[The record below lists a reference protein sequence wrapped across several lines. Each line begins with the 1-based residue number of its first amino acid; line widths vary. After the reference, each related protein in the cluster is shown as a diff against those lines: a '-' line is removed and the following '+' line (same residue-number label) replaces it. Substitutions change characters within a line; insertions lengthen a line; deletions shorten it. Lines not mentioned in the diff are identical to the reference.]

1 MSKEPASQ
9 FRDYDIYDEVDSTH
23 MWLRVFSP
31 QCAWFMIDDST
42 HDGRVFFDH
51 KMMLKLRQALDKALK
66 TKKPKET
73 KR

>member
-1 MSKEPASQ
+1 
-9 FRDYDIYDEVDSTH
+9 

-31 QCAWFMIDDST
+31 QCAWFMIDDGM
-42 HDGRVFFDH
+42 HDGRVFFDR

>member
-1 MSKEPASQ
+1 VTNEPQ

-31 QCAWFMIDDST
+31 QCAWFMIDDGM
-42 HDGRVFFDH
+42 HDGRVFFDR